1 MPDRHSSLS
10 VSSCLALVAT
20 LVTACTGSEP
30 RPPCELSAVPGEIGS
45 ICGFR
50 NPEDVEYVEDAGIIL
65 VTNLRMD
72 GPVEDGGY
80 LSALVLGTDEV
91 IRLWPPIE
99 GTGSGEHAIAA
110 FESGLGD
117 HGCTEAPPTDGFYP
131 HGATSRSVDDRTLVY
146 ITGHAGA
153 DGSREAV
160 EVFEL
165 FDEGANTQLVWKAC
179 IPTENEIQANDIAVA
194 PDGEIV
200 VSNYQ
205 PDGSIWNTL
214 KSFFLGSITGDVMA
228 WSPDDGWRHLE
239 DTESQMANGVTVSR
253 DGKSVLYAE
262 TISGKV
268 HRTPRFG
275 KNGSISV
282 EIGGNPDNFT
292 WTDDD
297 KLLIATHT
305 GGIGFMACAF
315 GRLPCRTSW
324 EVWEIDPATLAVSK
338 ILEHDG
344 TNVGAVA
351 TALRVDNRIY
361 LSSVFDDRI
370 GVVTVE

>member
-1 MPDRHSSLS
+1 MLHGPLPRFIHAGLL
-10 VSSCLALVAT
+10 VVAT
-20 LVTACTGSEP
+20 LISACGGGEP
-30 RPPCELSAVPGEIGS
+30 RPPCELTDVPGEIGS

-99 GTGSGEHAIAA
+99 GSGSDQRAPSA
-110 FESGLGD
+110 FEDGIGD
-117 HGCTEAPPTDGFYP
+117 AACTDPPPADAFYP
-131 HGATSRSVDDRTLVY
+131 HGATSVSVDDRTFVY
-146 ITGHAGA
+146 ITGHAG
-153 DGSREAV
+153 DEGSREAI

-165 FDEGANTQLVWKAC
+165 FGEGAQTRLEWKAC
-179 IPTENEIQANDIAVA
+179 IPTENEIQANDIAIA

-205 PDGSIWNTL
+205 PDGSILNTI
-214 KSFFLGSITGDVMA
+214 KSFFLGTVTGDVMA
-228 WSPDDGWRHLE
+228 WSKENGWRHLE
-239 DTESQMANGVTVSR
+239 KTESKMANGVTVSR
-253 DGKSVLYAE
+253 NGESVLYSE
-262 TISGKV
+262 TITGKV

-275 KNGSISV
+275 TNGSISV

-297 KLLIATHT
+297 TLLIATHT

-338 ILEHDG
+338 VFEHDG
-344 TNVGAVA
+344 TDIGAVA
-351 TALRVDNRIY
+351 TALRVENRIY

-370 GVVTVE
+370 GVIVVN